1 MPVSTRT
8 PNKGPI
14 LSGPLVEKGR
24 VVIPPTLSGPSI
36 EWYRVNTCIAAFGL
50 SRPAL
55 FRLIAL
61 DKIRS
66 VHIKQP
72 GSQKGIRLINAASM
86 REYISSF
93 EGAE

>member
-1 MPVSTRT
+1 MQVS
-8 PNKGPI
+8 
-14 LSGPLVEKGR
+14 
-24 VVIPPTLSGPSI
+24 PPTNIGLKPAAEFRT
-36 EWYRVNTCIAAFGL
+36 EWYRVNACIQAFGL

-61 DKIRS
+61 NKIRS

-86 REYISSF
+86 REYIASF
-93 EGAE
+93 EEAAQ

>member
-1 MPVSTRT
+1 MPVSTAT
-8 PNKGPI
+8 PTN
-14 LSGPLVEKGR
+14 
-24 VVIPPTLSGPSI
+24 VVPKLSGPSV
-36 EWYRVNTCIAAFGL
+36 EWYRINTCIAAFGL

-72 GSQKGIRLINAASM
+72 GSQKGIRLINAESM
-86 REYISSF
+86 RRYIASF
-93 EGAE
+93 EEGAE